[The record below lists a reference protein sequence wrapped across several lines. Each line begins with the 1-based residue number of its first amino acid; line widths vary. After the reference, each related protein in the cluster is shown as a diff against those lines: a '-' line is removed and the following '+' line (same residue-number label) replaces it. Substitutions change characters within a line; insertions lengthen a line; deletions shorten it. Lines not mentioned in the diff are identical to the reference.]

1 MKKVLVSIQTIIRI
15 HVRHD
20 GTEDVYIH
28 STYNGSIWGTSIR
41 IYNCTFD
48 ILDED
53 GNIVY
58 NGSVSKL
65 HARLANERTFDDGV
79 FNEFQY
85 SSIED
90 CYVGF

>member
-1 MKKVLVSIQTIIRI
+1 MKKVLVSIQPIIRI

-20 GTEDVYIH
+20 GTEDVCIH
-28 STYNGSIWGTSIR
+28 PTYNGSIWGTSIR
-41 IYNCTFD
+41 IYNHTFD

-79 FNEFQY
+79 INEFRY
-85 SSIED
+85 SPVTD

>member
-1 MKKVLVSIQTIIRI
+1 MKKVLVSIQPIIRI

-20 GTEDVYIH
+20 GTEDVYTRR
-28 STYNGSIWGTSIR
+28 TYNGAIWGKSIR
-41 IYNCTFD
+41 VYEHTFE

-58 NGSVSKL
+58 NGIVSKL
-65 HARLANERTFDDGV
+65 HARLAFERTFDDGV
-79 FNEFQY
+79 ITEFRY
-85 SSIED
+85 TPVED